1 MGWSTHRLEYSW
13 IGILIDWGIHR
24 KEYSWIGIL
33 IDWGTIL
40 IRWSTHRLEYSI
52 ISPLQEDNYYQL
64 LIIEVDILTQCQ
76 TSY

>member
-40 IRWSTHRLEYSI
+40 IGWSTHRLEYSETKMI
-52 ISPLQEDNYYQL
+52 TKYHKTHIGIKKMITYVVLN
-64 LIIEVDILTQCQ
+64 IT
-76 TSY
+76 